1 MLSENEK
8 KVLSDSLSKLYK
20 IEPET
25 LASLYNEAGELSDFS
40 EILKLDADRIKKYKT
55 DNDSQYKRGIKEGAE
70 KIELA
75 VREKF
80 ELDSDLKGV
89 ELIDHLVV
97 QKIEDAKAAG
107 TKDITKHPDYIKLQ
121 LSIPKLLNDRDK
133 EWEVKL
139 TEKEKEIIKAKLLE
153 KVDKRALTNLESR
166 KPILSEDP
174 RKAQKWKDTYLNE
187 LHQGNYMEDGDTI
200 IVLDKD
206 DKPLQTDH
214 GKPVSFDDYEK
225 EIADQYFEYPVADQR
240 SSPGNKPIVG
250 KSQING
256 FIAPKTKDEY
266 FTRLRDPKITSPERI
281 KLTEFANQNFK

>member
-1 MLSENEK
+1 MTKEEQKILN
-8 KVLSDSLSKLYK
+8 DSLSKLFK

-40 EILKLDADRIKKYKT
+40 EILKLDAARILKFKSE
-55 DNDSQYKRGIKEGAE
+55 NDSQYKRGIKEGAE
-70 KIELA
+70 KIESAL
-75 VREKF
+75 REKY
-80 ELDSDLKGV
+80 ELDSELKGV
-89 ELIDHLVV
+89 DLVDHLVV
-97 QKIEDAKAAG
+97 KKIEDAKAAG

-121 LSIPKLLNDRDK
+121 VSVEKQLKDRDK
-133 EWEVKL
+133 EWELKL

-200 IVLDKD
+200 IVLDREG
-206 DKPLQTDH
+206 KPLQTDH

-225 EIADQYFEYPVADQR
+225 EIADQFFEYPKSEQR
-240 SSPGNKPIVG
+240 SSPGNKTD
-250 KSQING
+250 
-256 FIAPKTKDEY
+256 AKTCTIEWLY
-266 FTRLRDPKITSPERI
+266 CTKI
-281 KLTEFANQNFK
+281 

>member
-1 MLSENEK
+1 MTKEEQKILN
-8 KVLSDSLSKLYK
+8 DSLSKLFK

-40 EILKLDADRIKKYKT
+40 EILKLDAARILKFKSE
-55 DNDSQYKRGIKEGAE
+55 NDSQYKRGIKEGAE
-70 KIELA
+70 KIESAL
-75 VREKF
+75 REKY
-80 ELDSDLKGV
+80 ELDSELKGV
-89 ELIDHLVV
+89 DLVDHLVV
-97 QKIEDAKAAG
+97 KKIEDAKAAG

-121 LSIPKLLNDRDK
+121 VSVEKQLKDRDK

-200 IVLDKD
+200 IVLDREG
-206 DKPLQTDH
+206 KPLQTDH

-225 EIADQYFEYPVADQR
+225 EIADQFFEYPKSEQR
-240 SSPGNKPIVG
+240 SSPGNKTDPKPVNN
-250 KSQING
+250 NG
-256 FIAPKTKDEY
+256 FIAPKSKDEY
-266 FTRLRDPKITSPERI
+266 FARLRDPKVTAPERI
-281 KLTEFANQNFK
+281 QLTEFANQNFK